1 MYQLND
7 YLGTLWDSLVTNFY
21 GVYYYFISFK
31 NMDYYSSADKTN
43 TDTNTDSVVQM
54 NNFIPIKN
62 INEYREELEFIIGKE
77 IKKDIS
83 EDELLNY
90 INSEINY
97 VNKKMSMTRSVSQI
111 NVDDIVLKTKLLN
124 LRQNMRMR
132 DFYVEEITEIINY

>member
-1 MYQLND
+1 MHLN
-7 YLGTLWDSLVTNFY
+7 
-21 GVYYYFISFK
+21 
-31 NMDYYSSADKTN
+31 
-43 TDTNTDSVVQM
+43 
-54 NNFIPIKN
+54 
-62 INEYREELEFIIGKE
+62 IGKE

>member
-21 GVYYYFISFK
+21 GVYYYVISFK

>member
-1 MYQLND
+1 MYQLNG

-31 NMDYYSSADKTN
+31 NMDYYSSADNTN